1 MPRLILLN
9 GAPAV
14 GKSTLA
20 CRYAEDHPLA
30 LVLDLD
36 RLRRMLGRWRDDP
49 SAAGIRIRSIALA
62 AAREH
67 LAAGYDVVVPQLV
80 GRVEFIERLASVA
93 AESGARFDEVF
104 LLDGVE
110 SIVHRFAERT
120 RAAAD
125 PADAEAH
132 ELLAGGDD
140 ALRDWHTLIDR
151 LAAERPHAIA
161 IDSIPGDIEST
172 YRTLHAALGP
182 DAGDPGSAAQTRR
195 AG

>member
-20 CRYAEDHPLA
+20 RRYAEDRPLT

-49 SAAGIRIRSIALA
+49 AGAGVRIRSIAVA

-125 PADAEAH
+125 PADVEAH
-132 ELLAGGDD
+132 EMLTGGED
-140 ALRDWHTLIDR
+140 ALRDWHALIHR
-151 LAAERPHAIA
+151 LVAERPHAVT
-161 IDSIPGDIEST
+161 IDSVPGDIEAT
-172 YRTLHAALGP
+172 YRTLRAALGL
-182 DAGDPGSAAQTRR
+182 DAR
-195 AG
+195 